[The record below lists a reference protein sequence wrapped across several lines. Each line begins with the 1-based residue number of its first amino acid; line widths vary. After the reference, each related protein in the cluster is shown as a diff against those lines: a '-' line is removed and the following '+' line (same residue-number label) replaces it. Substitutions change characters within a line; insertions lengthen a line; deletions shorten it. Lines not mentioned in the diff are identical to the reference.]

1 MSWLLS
7 LLLIV
12 VPLAWGCGGKI
23 LTQWPQKQIFSEY
36 FRQQQ
41 VNIGMSREEVEAIMG
56 PPQIQEEG
64 DYGGG
69 TFLLYFYRTHNMD
82 YPESGTVRG
91 GFTPFIFQNN
101 RLVGKGSR
109 AYFKAVDRSA
119 WSEGV
124 APPVQAPNRS
134 VGPQRSW

>member
-1 MSWLLS
+1 MSWLFI
-7 LLLIV
+7 LLLI
-12 VPLAWGCGGKI
+12 VPLAWGCGGGI
-23 LTQWPQKQIFSEY
+23 QTQWPQKQIFSEY
-36 FRQQQ
+36 FRQQE
-41 VNIGMSREEVEAIMG
+41 VKLGMSRQEVEAIMG

-64 DYGGG
+64 DFKGGH
-69 TFLLYFYRTHNMD
+69 FLLYFYRTHNMD

-91 GFTPFIFQNN
+91 GFSPFIFQND

-124 APPVQAPNRS
+124 TPPVQAPNRS
-134 VGPQRSW
+134 IGPQRTW

>member
-1 MSWLLS
+1 MSWLS
-7 LLLIV
+7 ILLLI
-12 VPLAWGCGGKI
+12 VPLAWGCGGGI
-23 LTQWPQKQIFSEY
+23 QTQWPQKQIFSEY

-41 VNIGMSREEVEAIMG
+41 VKLSMSREEVEAIMG
-56 PPQIQEEG
+56 PPQIHEEG
-64 DYGGG
+64 DYKGGH
-69 TFLLYFYRTHNMD
+69 FLLYFYRTHNMD

-109 AYFKAVDRSA
+109 AYYKAVDRTA

-124 APPVQAPNRS
+124 APPVQAPKRS
-134 VGPQRSW
+134 IGPQRTW

>member
-1 MSWLLS
+1 MSWLS
-7 LLLIV
+7 LLLIIV
-12 VPLAWGCGGKI
+12 SLSLGCGGRV

-41 VNIGMSREEVEAIMG
+41 VKVGMNREEVEAIMG

-64 DYGGG
+64 DFGGG
-69 TFLLYFYRTHNMD
+69 HFLLYFYRTHNMD
-82 YPESGTVRG
+82 YPESDTVRG
-91 GFTPFIFQNN
+91 GYTPFIFQNN

-109 AYFKAVDRSA
+109 AYFRAVDRTA

-124 APPVQAPNRS
+124 TPPVQAPNRS
-134 VGPQRSW
+134 ISPQRTW